1 MRILIDTHCWLWW
14 ITEPNKLQDGARR
27 QIQDRNNT
35 ICLSAASSWEIAIK
49 YSIGKLELPEPPER
63 FVPKR
68 LARDA
73 ISSLGIE
80 HIHALHVA
88 SLPFHHRDPFDRLI
102 ISQAQIEHIPIMTV
116 DLQFEPYDVEIIWA
130 M

>member
-14 ITEPNKLQDGARR
+14 ITEPNKLQDGAHR
-27 QIQDRNNT
+27 QIQDQNNT
-35 ICLSAASSWEIAIK
+35 IFLSAASSWEIAIK